1 MRLDV
6 RLPIGALFSALG
18 VLLVGYGFITRNDPG
33 MSPTGIPVDLVWG
46 VVLLAFGVT
55 MLLLARRRLPS

>member
-6 RLPIGALFSALG
+6 RYPIGALFGALG
-18 VLLVGYGFITRNDPG
+18 VLLAGYGFVTRGDPG

-46 VVLLAFGVT
+46 VVLLAFGAT
-55 MLLLARRRLPS
+55 MLWLARRRLSS

>member
-18 VLLVGYGFITRNDPG
+18 VLLTGYGFATRGDPG
-33 MSPTGIPVDLVWG
+33 MAPTGIPVDLVWG
-46 VVLLAFGVT
+46 VVLFAFGAT
-55 MLLLARRRLPS
+55 MLVLARRRLSS